1 LTTGGGPARDARPV
15 RRGATAATE
24 RVRPGGP
31 AEHNFARRRRLV
43 AMDAP
48 VSTFEEAVDRIG
60 PKASAI
66 RALGVERLALFGSIV
81 RGQAR
86 PDSDAD
92 VLVRFATGEKSYDRF
107 LELAYLLEEALGR
120 PIELVTTESLSAVL
134 GPKILAEARDV
145 LRAA

>member
-1 LTTGGGPARDARPV
+1 
-15 RRGATAATE
+15 
-24 RVRPGGP
+24 
-31 AEHNFARRRRLV
+31 
-43 AMDAP
+43 MDAP